1 MNTRIEVHASAV
13 NPTAL
18 VLHALVGAQ
27 TTATPATPPSP
38 TTYVVIEGVYVTE
51 PDDPTHTSGA
61 DEATDVFEEQRL
73 DVAAGVR
80 QPMQDYVTASGRR
93 ILEPPFMEINQAVGL
108 PRGIDPRARGGLGP
122 RGGPEEVGIHRRR
135 ARPQRDRGNR
145 RTARALSGCR
155 TRVSASCPPDAR
167 VGR

>member
-1 MNTRIEVHASAV
+1 MDRRPIPVNTRIEVHASAV

-38 TTYVVIEGVYVTE
+38 TAYVVIEGVYVTE

-93 ILEPPFMEINQAVGL
+93 ILEPPLMEINQAVGL
-108 PRGIDPRARGGLGP
+108 PRGIDPRALEAVSGLV
-122 RGGPEEVGIHRRR
+122 E
-135 ARPQRDRGNR
+135 D
-145 RTARALSGCR
+145 LKK
-155 TRVSASCPPDAR
+155 
-167 VGR
+167 